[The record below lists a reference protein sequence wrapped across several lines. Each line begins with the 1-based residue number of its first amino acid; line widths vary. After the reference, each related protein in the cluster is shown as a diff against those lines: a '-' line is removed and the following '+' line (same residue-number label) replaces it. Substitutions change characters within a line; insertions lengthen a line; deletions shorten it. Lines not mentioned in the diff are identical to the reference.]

1 MPIRLSGMNS
11 GMDTDAIV
19 AELVKAKS
27 TKKETLKKDQKK
39 FSWKQD
45 AWKALNTKIYN
56 LYSKT
61 LDNLRLSGSYSK
73 RTATVSNANV
83 ASVIAGNKAVN
94 STQRLAVKKLA
105 QTGYLTGEK
114 LEGDAPYK
122 ADTKLSE
129 MGITFGTDEVKSI
142 TVMAD
147 GVATKVNITAE
158 TTIEQF
164 TADLGRAGV
173 NANFDEKNQRFFIS
187 SKKIGKD
194 GDFSLL
200 ATSADSDSENVLLK
214 LGIKS
219 SLASDTNT
227 RALYETLVA
236 VKGSS
241 REETINNL
249 KNSDNP
255 DYAKANYILQTT
267 ALSQAKKY
275 QASVTSL
282 EKELEK
288 HNEQLAKQNEEL
300 SRIQAEKEKI
310 TDPEEGAAALAALE
324 AEEAKIT
331 EDKTNLEVEIA
342 RLEEQRDTE
351 ITYFSTDEDGVVSAT
366 DILIDKVADSLVE
379 TIDYAETALEDNLPS
394 STDATRII
402 GRDSEISLN
411 GATFTSTSNTYE
423 INGLTI
429 TAKQETGDEE
439 VVITT
444 ADDTDGIYNMIK
456 GFLKEYNELINEM
469 DKLYNADSA
478 RKYTMLSD
486 EEKEAM
492 SEDEV
497 KDWET
502 KIKDALLRKDSTL
515 STVSS
520 AMKQIML
527 AGVKMGNGKMAYL
540 SDFGINTLSY
550 LTAPKNETS
559 AYHIDGDE
567 EDTNTAGQPDKL
579 KGLIASDPEYVTE
592 FFTSLSKNLYS
603 RLSDLMASSEYS
615 SAYTVYNDKQMKKEY
630 DEYTKKVSA
639 QERLVADYEDRY
651 YKKFTAMEKAMAKM
665 NSQQSALSSLF
676 GGQ

>member
-11 GMDTDAIV
+11 GMDTDAII
-19 AELVKAKS
+19 AELVKVKS
-27 TKKETLKKDQKK
+27 TRKETLKKDQKK

-73 RTATVSNANV
+73 RTATVSNTNV
-83 ASVIAGNKAVN
+83 ASVIAGGGAVN
-94 STQRLAVKKLA
+94 STQRLRVTQLA
-105 QTGYLTGEK
+105 QTGYLTGAK
-114 LEGDAPYK
+114 LTGATPYK
-122 ADTKLSE
+122 ADTKLSD
-129 MGITFGTDEVKSI
+129 MGIGFGEGEETKSI

-147 GVATKVNITAE
+147 GVATKIDITAE

-164 TADLGRAGV
+164 TASLNKAGV

-187 SKKIGKD
+187 SKNIGKD

-241 REETINNL
+241 REETINHL
-249 KNSDNP
+249 KDSENP

-282 EKELEK
+282 EKDLEK
-288 HNEQLAKQNEEL
+288 QNEQLEKFNEEL
-300 SRIQAEKEKI
+300 SRIETEKQNELY
-310 TDPEEGAAALAALE
+310 TEQDLAALAA
-324 AEEAKIT
+324 EEEKIT
-331 EDKTNLEVEIA
+331 EEKTKVEEEIA
-342 RLEEQRDTE
+342 RLTSQRDTE
-351 ITYFSTDEDGVVSAT
+351 LTYFTVDEDGVVAAT
-366 DILIDKVADSLVE
+366 ETLIDKVAESLVE

-394 STDATRII
+394 STDSTRII
-402 GRDSEISLN
+402 GRDSEIYLN
-411 GATFTSTSNTYE
+411 DAQFTSSSNSYE

-429 TAKQETGDEE
+429 TAKQETGMDE

-444 ADDTDGIYNMIK
+444 SDDTDGIYDMIK

-469 DKLYNADSA
+469 DKLYNAASA
-478 RKYTMLSD
+478 RKYTMLSED
-486 EEKEAM
+486 EKEAM

-497 KDWET
+497 KDWED
-502 KIKDALLRKDSTL
+502 KIKGALLRKDSTL
-515 STVSS
+515 STVSG

-527 AGVKMGNGKMAYL
+527 AGVKMSDGKMAYL
-540 SDFGINTLSY
+540 SDFGINTLKY
-550 LTAPKNETS
+550 LNAPENEKN
-559 AYHIDGDE
+559 AYHIDGDPD
-567 EDTNTAGQPDKL
+567 DTNTSGQADKL
-579 KGLIASDPEYVTE
+579 KGLIASDPERVTE
-592 FFTSLSKNLYS
+592 FFTNLSKNLYS

-630 DEYTKKVSA
+630 DEYTKKVTA
-639 QERLVADYEDRY
+639 QERLVTEYEDRY

-676 GGQ
+676 GG

>member
-11 GMDTDAIV
+11 GMDTDAII
-19 AELVKAKS
+19 AELVKVKS
-27 TKKETLKKDQKK
+27 TRKETLKKDQKK

-73 RTATVSNANV
+73 RTATVSNTNV
-83 ASVIAGNKAVN
+83 ASVIAGGGAVN
-94 STQRLAVKKLA
+94 STQRLRVTQLA
-105 QTGYLTGEK
+105 QTGYLTGAK
-114 LEGDAPYK
+114 LTGATPYK

-129 MGITFGTDEVKSI
+129 MGIGFGEGEETKSI

-147 GVATKVNITAE
+147 GVATKIDITAE

-164 TADLGRAGV
+164 TASLNKTGV

-187 SKKIGKD
+187 SKNIGKD
-194 GDFSLL
+194 GDFSLTVSN
-200 ATSADSDSENVLLK
+200 AAGNDLLKK

-219 SLASDTNT
+219 SLSIDTNT
-227 RALYETLVA
+227 RELYQTLNG
-236 VKGSS
+236 VKGATD
-241 REETINNL
+241 EETIANL
-249 KNSDNP
+249 RNP
-255 DYAKANYILQTT
+255 ANTKANYILQTT

-282 EKELEK
+282 EKDLEK
-288 HNEQLAKQNEEL
+288 QNEQLEKFNEEL
-300 SRIQAEKEKI
+300 SRIETEKQNELY
-310 TDPEEGAAALAALE
+310 TEQDLAALAA
-324 AEEAKIT
+324 EEEKIT
-331 EDKTNLEVEIA
+331 EEKTKVEEEIA
-342 RLEEQRDTE
+342 RLTSQRDTE
-351 ITYFSTDEDGVVSAT
+351 LTYFTVDEDGVVAAT
-366 DILIDKVADSLVE
+366 ETLIDKVAESLVG
-379 TIDYAETALEDNLPS
+379 TINYAATALADNTGS
-394 STDATRII
+394 DATRII
-402 GRDSEISLN
+402 GRDSEIYLN
-411 GATFTSTSNTYE
+411 DAQFTSSSNSYE

-429 TAKQETGDEE
+429 TAKQETGMDE

-444 ADDTDGIYNMIK
+444 SDDTDGIYDMIK

-469 DKLYNADSA
+469 DKLYNAASA
-478 RKYTMLSD
+478 RKYTMLSED
-486 EEKEAM
+486 EKEAM

-497 KDWET
+497 KDWED
-502 KIKDALLRKDSTL
+502 KIKGALLRKDSTL
-515 STVSS
+515 STVSG

-527 AGVKMGNGKMAYL
+527 AGVKMSDGKMAYL
-540 SDFGINTLSY
+540 SDFGINTLKY
-550 LTAPKNETS
+550 LNAPENEKN
-559 AYHIDGDE
+559 AYHIDGDPD
-567 EDTNTAGQPDKL
+567 DTNTSGQADKL
-579 KGLIASDPEYVTE
+579 KGLIASDPERVTE

-630 DEYTKKVSA
+630 DEYTKKVTA
-639 QERLVADYEDRY
+639 QERLVTEYEDRY

-676 GGQ
+676 GG